1 MSIIHPL
8 LQKLQNDV
16 QELQKG
22 LQPDHLSF
30 WYQKIIS
37 DTKEMAPPWLQ
48 DKINV
53 KQDPILPMKFNLDIS
68 KRAVR
73 YFIIAVENNLPQMP
87 YSTQLYFLKV
97 QEILGFEMD
106 KSFVEVPIIFAF
118 FSIIDCMKSV
128 NLVTCSLSFN
138 TILCTDLS
146 FIEITISVSKTSII
160 SVMKVSFPS
169 FTKIKLANFCASYL
183 SSVTISTLF
192 I

>member
-16 QELQKG
+16 QQLQKG

-73 YFIIAVENNLPQMP
+73 YFMIAVENNLSQMP

-97 QEILGFEMD
+97 QEILSFEMD
-106 KSFVEVPIIFAF
+106 KS
-118 FSIIDCMKSV
+118 
-128 NLVTCSLSFN
+128 LV
-138 TILCTDLS
+138 
-146 FIEITISVSKTSII
+146 
-160 SVMKVSFPS
+160 
-169 FTKIKLANFCASYL
+169 
-183 SSVTISTLF
+183 
-192 I
+192 

>member
-73 YFIIAVENNLPQMP
+73 YFIIAVENNLSQMP
-87 YSTQLYFLKV
+87 YSTQLYFLNV

-106 KSFVEVPIIFAF
+106 KS
-118 FSIIDCMKSV
+118 
-128 NLVTCSLSFN
+128 LV
-138 TILCTDLS
+138 
-146 FIEITISVSKTSII
+146 
-160 SVMKVSFPS
+160 
-169 FTKIKLANFCASYL
+169 
-183 SSVTISTLF
+183 
-192 I
+192 

>member
-16 QELQKG
+16 STTYKKG

-30 WYQKIIS
+30 WYQKIIA
-37 DTKEMAPPWLQ
+37 DTKEMAPHWLQ

-73 YFIIAVENNLPQMP
+73 YFMIAVENNLAQMP

-97 QEILGFEMD
+97 QEILSFEMD
-106 KSFVEVPIIFAF
+106 KS
-118 FSIIDCMKSV
+118 
-128 NLVTCSLSFN
+128 LV
-138 TILCTDLS
+138 
-146 FIEITISVSKTSII
+146 
-160 SVMKVSFPS
+160 
-169 FTKIKLANFCASYL
+169 
-183 SSVTISTLF
+183 
-192 I
+192 